1 MPRASLALLALLVL
15 DGAVAFKWMSKIPT
29 LQDQLNQQ
37 KAQQKFGNKKL
48 VVITGTSSG
57 LGRKTARTLVQT
69 GKYHV
74 VGAVRD
80 LDKQSVIAE
89 LDELDPNSF
98 TPMYCELNSF
108 ESVRSFCKELQEF
121 KAGKPV
127 DRLICNAAVYQP
139 SLPYAK
145 WSVDGHEQQMQIN
158 YLSHFLMT
166 SLLLE
171 DMSLAPDPRVIMVG
185 SVTGN
190 DNTVGGGGVYPIAD
204 LKQLA
209 GLKAGAKNPVAMF
222 DGYNFDGAKA
232 YKDSKLCLMM
242 TSNLLHDKY
251 HKQTGI
257 AFSSIYPGCIAESP
271 LFREKRPW
279 FRKYFPIFM
288 KYITGGFVGEEEAGM
303 RLFQVAHDPRCAKS
317 GVYWS
322 WNGGPREGR
331 GAEALEKDGQI
342 LGSGGAGGGWDS
354 IYENDQSDKVLNRE
368 TAADLFRL
376 SSAVVGAEWPAANQ
390 PKAPC
395 PVLSLMGTI
404 TEMIYQPEEMKR
416 RQPAPGNVAIA
427 TSMSPPQA
435 EAEAEALAPTLAL
448 PSLSAPSQV
457 AAAVPLNDIVAASGL
472 SAKVAA
478 ATPTTTPSA

>member
-1 MPRASLALLALLVL
+1 MANKMTRPLLIASLLS
-15 DGAVAFKWMSKIPT
+15 GAAGFKFMSNFKMPT
-29 LQDQLNQQ
+29 IQGQLREQ
-37 KAQQKFGNKKL
+37 KAEAKFGSKKL

-57 LGRKTARTLVQT
+57 LGRKTARSLLRT
-69 GKYHV
+69 GRYHV

-80 LDKQSVIAE
+80 LDKMEAVAE
-89 LDELDPNSF
+89 IEGFPEEDF
-98 TPMYCELNSF
+98 TAMEVELNSF
-108 ESVRSFCKELQEF
+108 DSVRKFCDELNTM
-121 KAGKPV
+121 KMGRPI

-158 YLSHFLMT
+158 FLSHFLMV
-166 SLLLE
+166 SLLLDE
-171 DMSLAPDPRVIMVG
+171 IALAPDPRVILVG

-204 LKQLA
+204 LKELK
-209 GLKAGAKNPVAMF
+209 GLKAGARNPISMF

-242 TSNLLHDKY
+242 TSNMLHDKY

-303 RLFQVAHDPRCAKS
+303 RLFQVAHDPRCSKS

-331 GAEALEKDGQI
+331 DDALNTDGQI
-342 LGSGGAGGGWDS
+342 SGGGGAG
-354 IYENDQSDKVLNRE
+354 R
-368 TAADLFRL
+368 
-376 SSAVVGAEWPAANQ
+376 
-390 PKAPC
+390 
-395 PVLSLMGTI
+395 
-404 TEMIYQPEEMKR
+404 
-416 RQPAPGNVAIA
+416 
-427 TSMSPPQA
+427 
-435 EAEAEALAPTLAL
+435 
-448 PSLSAPSQV
+448 
-457 AAAVPLNDIVAASGL
+457 
-472 SAKVAA
+472 
-478 ATPTTTPSA
+478 